1 MADSNQFFKN
11 VEVKTAPR
19 SGFNKSHKNVGTF
32 TVGTITPILWDT
44 LIPNS
49 DATVK
54 IDLTAQ
60 LPPLASD
67 TYMRASVKLEAFAV
81 PLRLLY
87 GGFEKYFTGDK
98 VYNAA
103 GDPAD
108 VKLPRLNIGSSNNL
122 LNTVGPG
129 TLMDYLGG
137 HYNKDA
143 DTSYVVRNPYVNV
156 FPFVAYH
163 KIYDDWYRNSLVQKP
178 LFKQIADADPEM
190 YATKLQDI
198 SNLPYYTAVST
209 LEFNLSS
216 AFEDGVH
223 LVDLRQR
230 NYGCDYFTSATASA
244 QLGPAANVTVAGTS
258 TSGSFSIASL
268 RAANSLQ
275 QFRERNSIAG
285 VRLQDFV
292 HAVYGANLTSGVAQ
306 RSIYLGSA
314 SYTVY
319 SNGIYQ
325 TTSDSATAPGTGNPF
340 TSVGAKYG
348 NAYASGSDF
357 YVKVRADEPMILMVN
372 ATLVPETNYSSG
384 RDVSLSYFTSAD
396 PRGDLANPM
405 LQNIGQQPI
414 YTDELIT
421 MDIPGNKNKKVVF
434 GYVDRY
440 ADFKCKNNSVHGQ
453 MVAVGDEQKLAGY
466 GQLSSFVAQRT
477 LDTYASTN
485 PSISSNF
492 LQIPKTALNN
502 VLATDVASYAWYDS
516 FINYNVVQPL
526 YKYSMPSLQDPA
538 YEHGSDTVI
547 RRGGSRID

>member
-67 TYMRASVKLEAFAV
+67 TYMRAAVKLEAFAV
-81 PLRLLY
+81 PMRLLY
-87 GGFEKYFTGDK
+87 GGFEKWFTGDT
-98 VYNAA
+98 VYNES
-103 GDPAD
+103 GSPATI
-108 VKLPRLNIGSSNNL
+108 KLPRLKLASNNL

-129 TLMDYLGG
+129 TLTDYLGG

-143 DTSYVVRNPYVNV
+143 DTNFVVRNPYLNI
-156 FPFVAYH
+156 FPYLAYH

-178 LFKQIADADPEM
+178 LFKQVVSSTDEAYIAKAR
-190 YATKLQDI
+190 DI
-198 SNLPYYTAVST
+198 GNLPNYTSIASMDYDT
-209 LEFNLSS
+209 SA
-216 AFEDGVH
+216 AFEDGVK
-223 LVDLRQR
+223 LIDLRQR
-230 NYGCDYFTSATASA
+230 NYGCDYFTSATPSA
-244 QLGPAANVTVAGTS
+244 QLGDAATVKITGTAANA
-258 TSGSFSIASL
+258 SFSIASL

-285 VRLQDFV
+285 VRLQDYV

-306 RSIYLGSA
+306 RSVYLGSA
-314 SYTVY
+314 SYTVF
-319 SNGIYQ
+319 SNGVYQ
-325 TTSDSATAPGTGNPF
+325 TTGDSTGAAGTANPF

-348 NAYASGSDF
+348 NAYASGTNF
-357 YVKVRADEPMILMVN
+357 YVKVHTDEPMILMVN

-405 LQNIGQQPI
+405 LQNVGQQPI

-421 MDIPGNKNKKVVF
+421 LDVPANINKKKIF

-466 GQLSSFVAQRT
+466 GQVSSFVAQRT

-485 PSISSNF
+485 PEISTNF
-492 LQIPKTALNN
+492 LQIPKTALDN
-502 VLATDVASYAWYDS
+502 VLATDIASYGWYDS
-516 FINYNVVQPL
+516 FITYNVVQPL

-538 YEHGSDTVI
+538 YEHGDNTVI

>member
-67 TYMRASVKLEAFAV
+67 TYMRAAVKLEAFAV
-81 PLRLLY
+81 PMRLLY
-87 GGFEKYFTGDK
+87 GGFEKWFTGDT
-98 VYNAA
+98 VYNEAGVAA
-103 GDPAD
+103 KI
-108 VKLPRLNIGSSNNL
+108 KLPRLKLESNNL

-129 TLMDYLGG
+129 TLTDYLGG

-143 DTSYVVRNPYVNV
+143 DNTHVVRNPYLNV
-156 FPFVAYH
+156 FPYVAYH

-178 LFKQIADADPEM
+178 IFKQVVSGDPEM
-190 YATKLQDI
+190 YASHITDI
-198 SNLPYYTAVST
+198 SNLPNYTSIGDLDFNMST
-209 LEFNLSS
+209 
-216 AFEDGVH
+216 AFDDGVK

-230 NYGCDYFTSATASA
+230 NYGCDYFTSATPSA
-244 QLGPAANVTVAGTS
+244 QLGDAATVKITGTAANA
-258 TSGSFSIASL
+258 SFSIASL

-285 VRLQDFV
+285 VRLQDYV

-319 SNGIYQ
+319 SNGVYQ
-325 TTSDSATAPGTGNPF
+325 TTGDSTGSAGTANPF

-348 NAYASGSDF
+348 NAYASGTDF
-357 YVKVRADEPMILMVN
+357 YVKVHADEPMILMVN

-405 LQNIGQQPI
+405 LQNVGQQPI

-421 MDIPGNKNKKVVF
+421 LDVPANINKKKIF

-466 GQLSSFVAQRT
+466 GQVSSFVAQRT

-485 PSISSNF
+485 PEISTNF
-492 LQIPKTALNN
+492 LQIPKTALDN
-502 VLATDVASYAWYDS
+502 VLATDIASYGWYDS
-516 FINYNVVQPL
+516 FITYNVVQPL

-538 YEHGSDTVI
+538 YEHGDNTVI

>member
-67 TYMRASVKLEAFAV
+67 TYMRAAVKLEAFAV
-81 PLRLLY
+81 PMRLLY
-87 GGFEKYFTGDK
+87 GGFEKWFTGDT
-98 VYNAA
+98 VYNEAGSAA
-103 GDPAD
+103 RI
-108 VKLPRLNIGSSNNL
+108 KLPRLKLDSNNL

-129 TLMDYLGG
+129 TLTDYLGG

-143 DTSYVVRNPYVNV
+143 DASYVVRNPYLNV
-156 FPFVAYH
+156 FPYVAYH

-178 LFKQIADADPEM
+178 IFKQVVSGDPEM
-190 YATKLQDI
+190 YASHITDI
-198 SNLPYYTAVST
+198 SNLPNYTAIGDLDFNMST
-209 LEFNLSS
+209 
-216 AFEDGVH
+216 AFDDGVK

-230 NYGCDYFTSATASA
+230 NYGCDYFTSATPSA
-244 QLGPAANVTVAGTS
+244 QLGDAATVKITGTAANA
-258 TSGSFSIASL
+258 SFSIASL

-285 VRLQDFV
+285 VRLQDYV

-314 SYTVY
+314 SYTVF

-325 TTSDSATAPGTGNPF
+325 TTADSASAPGTANPF
-340 TSVGAKYG
+340 TTVGAKYG
-348 NAYASGSDF
+348 NAYASGTNF
-357 YVKVRADEPMILMVN
+357 YVKVHADEPMILMVN

-421 MDIPGNKNKKVVF
+421 LDVPANINKKRIF

-453 MVAVGDEQKLAGY
+453 MVAVGDAQKLAGY
-466 GQLSSFVAQRT
+466 GQVSSFVAQRT

-485 PSISSNF
+485 PEISTNF

-502 VLATDVASYAWYDS
+502 VLATDIASYGWYDS
-516 FINYNVVQPL
+516 FITYNVVQPL

-538 YEHGSDTVI
+538 YEHGDNTVI

>member
-67 TYMRASVKLEAFAV
+67 TYMRAAVKLEAFAV
-81 PLRLLY
+81 PMRLLY
-87 GGFEKYFTGDK
+87 GGFEKWFTGDT
-98 VYNAA
+98 VYND
-103 GDPAD
+103 GTPANI
-108 VKLPRLNIGSSNNL
+108 KLPRLKLVSNNL

-129 TLMDYLGG
+129 TLTDYLGG

-143 DTSYVVRNPYVNV
+143 DTSYVVRNPHLNI
-156 FPFVAYH
+156 FPYVAYH

-178 LFKQIADADPEM
+178 LFKQVVSGDPEI
-190 YATKLQDI
+190 YASKIRDI
-198 SNLPYYTAVST
+198 SNLPYYTSIGDLTYPEST
-209 LEFNLSS
+209 
-216 AFEDGVH
+216 AFEDGVK

-230 NYGCDYFTSATASA
+230 NYGCDYFTSATPSA
-244 QLGPAANVTVAGTS
+244 QLGDAATVKIAGTAANA
-258 TSGSFSIASL
+258 SFSIASL

-285 VRLQDFV
+285 VRLQDYV

-306 RSIYLGSA
+306 RSVYLGSA

-319 SNGIYQ
+319 SNGVYQ
-325 TTSDSATAPGTGNPF
+325 TNSGTATSLGTGNPF

-405 LQNIGQQPI
+405 LQNVGQQPI

-421 MDIPGNKNKKVVF
+421 LDVPANANKKKIF

-453 MVAVGDEQKLAGY
+453 MVAVGDEAKLAEY

-485 PSISSNF
+485 PEISTNF
-492 LQIPKTALNN
+492 LQIPKTALDN
-502 VLATDVASYAWYDS
+502 VLATDIASYGWYDS
-516 FINYNVVQPL
+516 FITYNVVQPL

-538 YEHGSDTVI
+538 YEHGDNTVI
-547 RRGGSRID
+547 RRGGSRLD

>member
-67 TYMRASVKLEAFAV
+67 TYMRAAVKLEAFAV
-81 PLRLLY
+81 PMRLLY
-87 GGFEKYFTGDK
+87 GGFEKWFTGDT
-98 VYNAA
+98 VYNESGVAA
-103 GDPAD
+103 TIH
-108 VKLPRLNIGSSNNL
+108 LPRLRLDSNNL
-122 LNTVGPG
+122 LNSVGPG
-129 TLMDYLGG
+129 TLTDYLGG

-143 DTSYVVRNPYVNV
+143 DASYVVRNPYLNI
-156 FPFVAYH
+156 FPYLAYH

-178 LFKQIADADPEM
+178 IFKEVASGDPEM
-190 YATKLQDI
+190 YASHITDI
-198 SNLPYYTAVST
+198 GNLPNYTSIGQLDYVMST
-209 LEFNLSS
+209 
-216 AFEDGVH
+216 AFDDGVK
-223 LVDLRQR
+223 LIDLRQR
-230 NYGCDYFTSATASA
+230 NYGCDYFTSATPSA
-244 QLGPAANVTVAGTS
+244 QLGNPATVKL
-258 TSGSFSIASL
+258 SGNATNAQFSIASL

-314 SYTVY
+314 SYTVF
-319 SNGIYQ
+319 SNGVYQ
-325 TTSDSATAPGTGNPF
+325 TTDASSAATGNPF

-348 NAYASGSDF
+348 NAYASGTNF
-357 YVKVRADEPMILMVN
+357 YVKVHADEPMILMVN

-384 RDVSLSYFTSAD
+384 RDISLSYFTSVD

-405 LQNIGQQPI
+405 LQSVGQQPI

-421 MDIPGNKNKKVVF
+421 LDVPANANKKKIF

-466 GQLSSFVAQRT
+466 GQISSFVAQRT
-477 LDTYASTN
+477 LDTFASTN
-485 PSISSNF
+485 PEISTNF
-492 LQIPKTALNN
+492 LQIPKTALDN
-502 VLATDVASYAWYDS
+502 VLATDIASYGWYDS
-516 FINYNVVQPL
+516 FITYNVVQPL

-538 YEHGSDTVI
+538 YEHGDNTVI

>member
-67 TYMRASVKLEAFAV
+67 TYMRAAVKLEAFAV
-81 PLRLLY
+81 PMRLLY
-87 GGFEKYFTGDK
+87 GGFEKWFTGDT
-98 VYNAA
+98 VYNDSGSATTI
-103 GDPAD
+103 
-108 VKLPRLNIGSSNNL
+108 KLPRLRLDSNNL
-122 LNTVGPG
+122 LNSVGPG
-129 TLMDYLGG
+129 TLTDYLGG

-143 DTSYVVRNPYVNV
+143 DTNFVVRNPYLNI
-156 FPFVAYH
+156 FPYVAYH

-178 LFKQIADADPEM
+178 LFKQVVTRDDES
-190 YATKLQDI
+190 YATKVKDI
-198 SNLPYYTAVST
+198 SNLPYYTAISDLDYLMST
-209 LEFNLSS
+209 S
-216 AFEDGVH
+216 FEDGVK

-230 NYGCDYFTSATASA
+230 NYGCDYFTSATPSA
-244 QLGPAANVTVAGTS
+244 QLGTGSTVKL
-258 TSGSFSIASL
+258 SGSAGNAQFSIASL

-275 QFRERNSIAG
+275 QFKERNAIAG

-306 RSIYLGSA
+306 RSVYLGSA
-314 SYTVY
+314 SYTVF

-325 TTSDSATAPGTGNPF
+325 TTGDSASAPGTANPF

-348 NAYASGSDF
+348 NAYASGTDF
-357 YVKVRADEPMILMVN
+357 YVKVHADEPMILMVN

-384 RDVSLSYFTSAD
+384 RDVSLSYFTSVD

-405 LQNIGQQPI
+405 LQNVGQQPI

-421 MDIPGNKNKKVVF
+421 LDVPANANKKKIF

-453 MVAVGDEQKLAGY
+453 MVAVADAEKLAGY
-466 GQLSSFVAQRT
+466 GQVSSFVAQRT

-485 PSISSNF
+485 PEISTNF

-502 VLATDVASYAWYDS
+502 VLATDIASYGWYDS
-516 FINYNVVQPL
+516 FITYNVVQPL

-538 YEHGSDTVI
+538 YEHGDNTVI
-547 RRGGSRID
+547 RRGGSRLD

>member
-67 TYMRASVKLEAFAV
+67 TYMRAAVKLEAFAV
-81 PLRLLY
+81 PMRLLY
-87 GGFEKYFTGDK
+87 GGFEKWFTGDT
-98 VYNAA
+98 VYNSSGIA
-103 GDPAD
+103 
-108 VKLPRLNIGSSNNL
+108 VNIKLPSLNIASSNNL

-129 TLMDYLGG
+129 TLTDYLGG
-137 HYNKDA
+137 HYNRDI
-143 DTSYVVRNPYVNV
+143 DTQYTVRNPKVNI
-156 FPFVAYH
+156 FPYLAYH

-178 LFKQIADADPEM
+178 IFKQIAEGDDEI
-190 YATKLQDI
+190 YASKVRGI
-198 SNLPYYTAVST
+198 SNLPYYTSVGELTYDLST
-209 LEFNLSS
+209 TFD
-216 AFEDGVH
+216 DGVK
-223 LVDLRQR
+223 LTSLRQR
-230 NYGCDYFTSATASA
+230 NYGCDYFTSATPSA
-244 QLGPAANVTVAGTS
+244 QLGSAASVTVAGTS
-258 TSGSFSIASL
+258 QSGTFSIAAL

-275 QFRERNSIAG
+275 QFRERNAIAG

-306 RSIYLGSA
+306 RSVYLGSA

-319 SNGIYQ
+319 SNGVYQ
-325 TTSDSATAPGTGNPF
+325 TADSSSATANPF

-348 NAYASGSDF
+348 NAYASGTNF

-405 LQNIGQQPI
+405 LQSVGQQPI
-414 YTDELIT
+414 YTDELLT
-421 MDIPGNKNKKVVF
+421 MDVVSNANTKKVF

-453 MVAVGDEQKLAGY
+453 MVDVSDTVKGRGF
-466 GQLSSFVAQRT
+466 GQISSFVAQRT
-477 LDTYASTN
+477 LDTYMSTN
-485 PSISSNF
+485 PAISTNF
-492 LQIPKTALNN
+492 LQIPTSALDN
-502 VLATDVASYAWYDS
+502 VLATNIANYGWYDS
-516 FINYNVVQPL
+516 FITYNVVQPL

-547 RRGGSRID
+547 RRGGSRLD

>member
-67 TYMRASVKLEAFAV
+67 TYMRAAVKLEAFAV
-81 PLRLLY
+81 PMRLLY
-87 GGFEKYFTGDK
+87 GGFEKWFTGDT
-98 VYNAA
+98 VYNEA
-103 GDPAD
+103 GSPAKI
-108 VKLPRLNIGSSNNL
+108 KLPRLKLDSNNL

-129 TLMDYLGG
+129 TLTDYLGG

-143 DTSYVVRNPYVNV
+143 DASYVVRNPYLNV
-156 FPFVAYH
+156 FPYVAYH

-178 LFKQIADADPEM
+178 IFKQVVSGDPEM
-190 YATKLQDI
+190 YASHITDI
-198 SNLPYYTAVST
+198 SNLPNYTAIGDLDFT
-209 LEFNLSS
+209 MAT
-216 AFEDGVH
+216 AFDDGVK

-230 NYGCDYFTSATASA
+230 NYGCDYFTSATPSA
-244 QLGPAANVTVAGTS
+244 QLGDAATVKITGTAANA
-258 TSGSFSIASL
+258 SFSIASL

-285 VRLQDFV
+285 VRLQDYV

-314 SYTVY
+314 SYTVF

-325 TTSDSATAPGTGNPF
+325 TTADSASAPGTANPF
-340 TSVGAKYG
+340 TTVGAKYG
-348 NAYASGSDF
+348 NAYASGTNF
-357 YVKVRADEPMILMVN
+357 YVKVHADEPMILMVN

-421 MDIPGNKNKKVVF
+421 LDVPANINKKRIF

-453 MVAVGDEQKLAGY
+453 MVAVGDAQKLAGY
-466 GQLSSFVAQRT
+466 GQVSSFVAQRT

-485 PSISSNF
+485 PEISTNF
-492 LQIPKTALNN
+492 LQIPKTALDN
-502 VLATDVASYAWYDS
+502 VLATDIASYGWYDS
-516 FINYNVVQPL
+516 FITYNVVQPL

-538 YEHGSDTVI
+538 YEHGDNTVI

>member
-67 TYMRASVKLEAFAV
+67 TYMRAAVKLEAFAV
-81 PLRLLY
+81 PMRLLY
-87 GGFEKYFTGDK
+87 GGFEKWFTGDT
-98 VYNAA
+98 VYNSGGTAT
-103 GDPAD
+103 PI
-108 VKLPRLNIGSSNNL
+108 KLPHLNIASSNNL

-129 TLMDYLGG
+129 TLTDYLGG
-137 HYNKDA
+137 HYNKDI
-143 DTSYVVRNPYVNV
+143 DTQYTVRNPKVNI
-156 FPFVAYH
+156 FPYLAYH

-178 LFKQIADADPEM
+178 LFKQIVEVDEEI
-190 YATKLQDI
+190 YATQVRSI
-198 SNLPYYTAVST
+198 SNLPYYTSASDLTYDLST
-209 LEFNLSS
+209 
-216 AFEDGVH
+216 AFEDGVR
-223 LVDLRQR
+223 LIDLRQR
-230 NYGCDYFTSATASA
+230 NYGCDYFTSATPSA
-244 QLGPAANVTVAGTS
+244 QLGSPSSITVKGTGGA
-258 TSGSFSIASL
+258 GSFTIAAL

-275 QFRERNSIAG
+275 QFRERNAIAG
-285 VRLQDFV
+285 VRLQDYV

-319 SNGIYQ
+319 SNGVYQ
-325 TTSDSATAPGTGNPF
+325 TNDSSTSATGNPF
-340 TSVGAKYG
+340 SSVGAKYG
-348 NAYASGSDF
+348 NAYASGTNF

-396 PRGDLANPM
+396 SRGDLANPM
-405 LQNIGQQPI
+405 LQNVGQQPI

-421 MDIPGNKNKKVVF
+421 MDVIGNANAKKIF

-453 MVAVGDEQKLAGY
+453 MVAVSDAVKQSGF
-466 GQLSSFVAQRT
+466 GQISSFVAQRT
-477 LDTYASTN
+477 LDTFASTN
-485 PSISSNF
+485 PAISTNF
-492 LQIPKTALNN
+492 LQIPKNALDN
-502 VLATDVASYAWYDS
+502 VLATNIASYGWYDS
-516 FINYNVVQPL
+516 FITYNVVQPL

>member
-67 TYMRASVKLEAFAV
+67 TYMRAAVKLEAFAV
-81 PLRLLY
+81 PMRLLY
-87 GGFEKYFTGDK
+87 GGFEKWFTGDT
-98 VYNAA
+98 VYNSSGTAA
-103 GDPAD
+103 TI
-108 VKLPRLNIGSSNNL
+108 KLPYLSVSSSNNL

-129 TLMDYLGG
+129 TLTDYLGG
-137 HYNKDA
+137 HYNKNI
-143 DTSYVVRNPYVNV
+143 DTQYTVRNPKLNI
-156 FPFVAYH
+156 FPYLAYH

-178 LFKQIADADPEM
+178 IFKQVVEGDDEI
-190 YATKLQDI
+190 YASKVRGV
-198 SNLPYYTAVST
+198 SNLPYYTAIGDLSY
-209 LEFNLSS
+209 NLST
-216 AFEDGVH
+216 AFDDGVK

-230 NYGCDYFTSATASA
+230 NYGCDYFTSATPSA
-244 QLGPAANVTVAGTS
+244 QLGSGSTVTIAGNTS
-258 TSGSFSIASL
+258 SGSFTIASL

-275 QFRERNSIAG
+275 QFRERNAIAG
-285 VRLQDFV
+285 VRLQDYV

-306 RSIYLGSA
+306 RSVYLGSA

-325 TTSDSATAPGTGNPF
+325 TTDASTSATGNPF

-348 NAYASGSDF
+348 NAYASGTNF

-421 MDIPGNKNKKVVF
+421 MDVIGNANRKVVF

-453 MVAVGDEQKLAGY
+453 MVAVGDTQKAAGF
-466 GQLSSFVAQRT
+466 GQISSFVAQRT
-477 LDTYASTN
+477 LDTFASTN
-485 PSISSNF
+485 PQISTNF
-492 LQIPKTALNN
+492 LQIPKTALDN
-502 VLATDVASYAWYDS
+502 VLATDIASYGWYDS
-516 FINYNVVQPL
+516 FITYNVVQPL

-538 YEHGSDTVI
+538 YEHGDNTVI

>member
-67 TYMRASVKLEAFAV
+67 TYMRAAVKLEAFAV
-81 PLRLLY
+81 PMRLLY
-87 GGFEKYFTGDK
+87 GGFEKWFTGDT
-98 VYNAA
+98 VYNEAGSAA
-103 GDPAD
+103 RI
-108 VKLPRLNIGSSNNL
+108 KLPRLKLDSNNL

-129 TLMDYLGG
+129 TLTDYLGG

-143 DTSYVVRNPYVNV
+143 DASYVVRNPYLNV
-156 FPFVAYH
+156 FPYVAYH

-178 LFKQIADADPEM
+178 IFKQVVSGDPEM
-190 YATKLQDI
+190 YASHITDI
-198 SNLPYYTAVST
+198 SNLPNYTAIGDLDFNMST
-209 LEFNLSS
+209 
-216 AFEDGVH
+216 AFDDGVK

-230 NYGCDYFTSATASA
+230 NYGCDYFTSATPSA
-244 QLGPAANVTVAGTS
+244 QLGDAATVKITGTAANA
-258 TSGSFSIASL
+258 SFSIASL

-285 VRLQDFV
+285 VRLQDYV

-314 SYTVY
+314 SYTVF

-325 TTSDSATAPGTGNPF
+325 TTADSASAPGTANPF
-340 TSVGAKYG
+340 TTVGAKYG
-348 NAYASGSDF
+348 NAYASGTNF
-357 YVKVRADEPMILMVN
+357 YVKVHADEPMILMVN

-421 MDIPGNKNKKVVF
+421 LDVPANINKKRIF

-453 MVAVGDEQKLAGY
+453 MVAVGDAQKLAGY
-466 GQLSSFVAQRT
+466 GQVSSFVAQRT

-485 PSISSNF
+485 PEISTNF
-492 LQIPKTALNN
+492 LQIPKTALDN
-502 VLATDVASYAWYDS
+502 VLATDIASYGWYDS
-516 FINYNVVQPL
+516 FITYNVVQPL

-538 YEHGSDTVI
+538 YEHGDNTVI

>member
-67 TYMRASVKLEAFAV
+67 TYMRAAVKLEAFAV
-81 PLRLLY
+81 PMRLLY
-87 GGFEKYFTGDK
+87 GGFEKWFTGDT
-98 VYNAA
+98 VYNEAGSAA
-103 GDPAD
+103 RI
-108 VKLPRLNIGSSNNL
+108 KLPRLKLDSNNL

-129 TLMDYLGG
+129 TLTDYLGG

-143 DTSYVVRNPYVNV
+143 DTSYVVRNPYLNV
-156 FPFVAYH
+156 FPYVAYH

-178 LFKQIADADPEM
+178 IFKQVVSGDPEM
-190 YATKLQDI
+190 YASHITDI
-198 SNLPYYTAVST
+198 SNLPNYTAIGDLDFT
-209 LEFNLSS
+209 MAT
-216 AFEDGVH
+216 AFDDGVK

-230 NYGCDYFTSATASA
+230 NYGCDYFTSATPSA
-244 QLGPAANVTVAGTS
+244 QLGDAATVKITGTAANA
-258 TSGSFSIASL
+258 SFSIASL

-285 VRLQDFV
+285 VRLQDYV

-314 SYTVY
+314 SYTVF

-325 TTSDSATAPGTGNPF
+325 TTADSASAPGTANPF
-340 TSVGAKYG
+340 TTVGAKYG
-348 NAYASGSDF
+348 NAYASGTNF
-357 YVKVRADEPMILMVN
+357 YVKVHADEPMILMVN

-421 MDIPGNKNKKVVF
+421 LDVPANINKKRIF

-453 MVAVGDEQKLAGY
+453 MVAVGDAQKLAGY
-466 GQLSSFVAQRT
+466 GQVSSFVAQRT

-485 PSISSNF
+485 PEISTNF
-492 LQIPKTALNN
+492 LQIPKTALDN
-502 VLATDVASYAWYDS
+502 VLATDIASYGWYDS
-516 FINYNVVQPL
+516 FITYNVVQPL

-538 YEHGSDTVI
+538 YEHGDNTVI

>member
-67 TYMRASVKLEAFAV
+67 TYMRAAVKLEAFAV
-81 PLRLLY
+81 PMRLLY
-87 GGFEKYFTGDK
+87 GGFEKWFTGDT
-98 VYNAA
+98 VYNEAGSAA
-103 GDPAD
+103 RI
-108 VKLPRLNIGSSNNL
+108 KLPRLKLDSNNL

-129 TLMDYLGG
+129 TLTDYLGG

-143 DTSYVVRNPYVNV
+143 DTSYVVRNPYLNV
-156 FPFVAYH
+156 FPYVAYH

-178 LFKQIADADPEM
+178 IFKQVVSGDPEM
-190 YATKLQDI
+190 YASHITDI
-198 SNLPYYTAVST
+198 SNLPNYTAIGDLDFNMST
-209 LEFNLSS
+209 
-216 AFEDGVH
+216 AFDDGVK

-230 NYGCDYFTSATASA
+230 NYGCDYFTSATPSA
-244 QLGPAANVTVAGTS
+244 QLGDAATVKITGTAANA
-258 TSGSFSIASL
+258 SFSIASL

-285 VRLQDFV
+285 VRLQDYV

-314 SYTVY
+314 SYTVF

-325 TTSDSATAPGTGNPF
+325 TTADSASAPGTANPF
-340 TSVGAKYG
+340 TTVGAKYG
-348 NAYASGSDF
+348 NAYASGTNF
-357 YVKVRADEPMILMVN
+357 YVKVHADEPMILMVN

-421 MDIPGNKNKKVVF
+421 LDVPANINKKRIF

-453 MVAVGDEQKLAGY
+453 MVAVGDAQKLAGY
-466 GQLSSFVAQRT
+466 GQVSSFVAQRT

-485 PSISSNF
+485 PEISTNF

-502 VLATDVASYAWYDS
+502 VLATDIASYGWYDS
-516 FINYNVVQPL
+516 FITYNVVQPL

-538 YEHGSDTVI
+538 YEHGDNTVI

>member
-32 TVGTITPILWDT
+32 TVGTITPVLWDT

-67 TYMRASVKLEAFAV
+67 TYMRAAVKLEAFAV
-81 PLRLLY
+81 PMRLLY
-87 GGFEKYFTGDK
+87 GGFEKWFTGDT
-98 VYNAA
+98 VYNESGTASKI
-103 GDPAD
+103 
-108 VKLPRLNIGSSNNL
+108 KLPRLKLESNNL
-122 LNTVGPG
+122 LNSVGPG
-129 TLMDYLGG
+129 TLTDYLGG

-143 DTSYVVRNPYVNV
+143 DDNYVVRNPYLNI
-156 FPFVAYH
+156 FPYLAYH
-163 KIYDDWYRNSLVQKP
+163 KVYDDWYRNSLVQKP
-178 LFKQIADADPEM
+178 LFKQIVTTNLDA
-190 YATKLQDI
+190 YYTKVKNI
-198 SNLPYYTAVST
+198 SNLPNYTSIADLDFNTST
-209 LEFNLSS
+209 
-216 AFEDGVH
+216 AFEDGVK

-230 NYGCDYFTSATASA
+230 NYGCDYFTSATPSA
-244 QLGPAANVTVAGTS
+244 QLGDAATVKISGTAANA
-258 TSGSFSIASL
+258 SFSIASL

-285 VRLQDFV
+285 VRLQDYV

-306 RSIYLGSA
+306 RSVYLGSA
-314 SYTVY
+314 SYTVF

-325 TTSDSATAPGTGNPF
+325 TTSDSSGAPGTGNPF

-348 NAYASGSDF
+348 NAYASGTDF
-357 YVKVRADEPMILMVN
+357 YVKVHADEPMILMVN

-421 MDIPGNKNKKVVF
+421 LDVAANANRKKVF

-453 MVAVGDEQKLAGY
+453 MVAVDEQEKLAGY
-466 GQLSSFVAQRT
+466 GQVSSFVAQRT

-485 PSISSNF
+485 PEISTNF
-492 LQIPKTALNN
+492 LQIPKTALDN
-502 VLATDVASYAWYDS
+502 VLATDIASYGWYDS
-516 FINYNVVQPL
+516 FITYNVVQPL

-538 YEHGSDTVI
+538 YEHGDSTVI

>member
-67 TYMRASVKLEAFAV
+67 TYMRAAVKLEAFAV
-81 PLRLLY
+81 PMRLLY
-87 GGFEKYFTGDK
+87 GGFEKWFTGDT
-98 VYNAA
+98 VYNSAGNAA
-103 GDPAD
+103 TI
-108 VKLPRLNIGSSNNL
+108 KLPCLNVASSNNL

-129 TLMDYLGG
+129 TLTDYLGG
-137 HYNKDA
+137 HYNKNI
-143 DTSYVVRNPYVNV
+143 DTQYTVRNSKLNIFPYL
-156 FPFVAYH
+156 AYH

-178 LFKQIADADPEM
+178 IFKQVVEGDDEI
-190 YATKLQDI
+190 YATKVRGI
-198 SNLPYYTAVST
+198 SNLPYYTAIGELTYDLST
-209 LEFNLSS
+209 
-216 AFEDGVH
+216 AFDDGVH

-230 NYGCDYFTSATASA
+230 NYGCDYFTSATPSA
-244 QLGPAANVTVAGTS
+244 QLGSPSSVSVKGTGGTGAFTIAA
-258 TSGSFSIASL
+258 L

-275 QFRERNSIAG
+275 QFRERNAIAG
-285 VRLQDFV
+285 VRLQDYV

-319 SNGIYQ
+319 SNGVYQ
-325 TTSDSATAPGTGNPF
+325 TTDSSTSATGNPF
-340 TSVGAKYG
+340 SSVGAKYG
-348 NAYASGSDF
+348 NAYASGTNF

-405 LQNIGQQPI
+405 LQNVGQQPI

-421 MDIPGNKNKKVVF
+421 MDVIGNANTKKIF

-453 MVAVGDEQKLAGY
+453 MVAVGDTQKAAGF
-466 GQLSSFVAQRT
+466 GQISSFVAQRT
-477 LDTYASTN
+477 LDTFASTN
-485 PSISSNF
+485 PSISTNF
-492 LQIPKTALNN
+492 LQIPKTALDN
-502 VLATDVASYAWYDS
+502 VLATDIASYGWYDS
-516 FINYNVVQPL
+516 FITYNVVQPL

-538 YEHGSDTVI
+538 YEHGDNTVI

>member
-67 TYMRASVKLEAFAV
+67 TYMRAAVKLEAFAV
-81 PLRLLY
+81 PMRLLY
-87 GGFEKYFTGDK
+87 GGFEKWFTGDT
-98 VYNAA
+98 VYTSSGMAA
-103 GDPAD
+103 QIR
-108 VKLPRLNIGSSNNL
+108 LPSLNIASSNNL

-129 TLMDYLGG
+129 TLTDYLGG
-137 HYNKDA
+137 HYNKNI
-143 DTSYVVRNPYVNV
+143 DTQYTVRNPKVNI
-156 FPFVAYH
+156 FPYLAYH

-178 LFKQIADADPEM
+178 VFKHIVEVEDEI
-190 YATKLQDI
+190 YATKVKDI
-198 SNLPYYTAVST
+198 SNLPYYTSVGELTYDLST
-209 LEFNLSS
+209 
-216 AFEDGVH
+216 AFDDGVK
-223 LVDLRQR
+223 LIDLRQR
-230 NYGCDYFTSATASA
+230 NYGCDYFTSATPSA
-244 QLGPAANVTVAGTS
+244 QLGSPSSITIKGTNGTGLFTIS
-258 TSGSFSIASL
+258 SL

-275 QFRERNSIAG
+275 QFRERNAIAG
-285 VRLQDFV
+285 VRLQDYV

-325 TTSDSATAPGTGNPF
+325 TTDSSTSATGNPF

-348 NAYASGSDF
+348 NAYASGTNF

-405 LQNIGQQPI
+405 LQNVGQQPI

-421 MDIPGNKNKKVVF
+421 MDVVGNANKKKVF

-453 MVAVGDEQKLAGY
+453 MVAVSSALTQSGF
-466 GQLSSFVAQRT
+466 GQISSFVAQRT
-477 LDTYASTN
+477 LDTFASTN
-485 PSISSNF
+485 PAISTNF
-492 LQIPKTALNN
+492 LQIPKTALDN
-502 VLATDVASYAWYDS
+502 VLATNIASYGWYDS
-516 FINYNVVQPL
+516 FITYNVVQPL